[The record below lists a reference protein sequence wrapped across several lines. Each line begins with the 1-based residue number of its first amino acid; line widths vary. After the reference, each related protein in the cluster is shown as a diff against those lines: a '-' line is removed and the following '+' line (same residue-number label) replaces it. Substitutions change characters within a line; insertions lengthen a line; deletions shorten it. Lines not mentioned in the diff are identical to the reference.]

1 MNIFKKF
8 FHKHEIESISCP
20 YTMKTYDVC
29 KVCGI
34 KLGWKN
40 TNG

>member
-8 FHKHEIESISCP
+8 FHKHELEDVSCP
-20 YTMKTYDVC
+20 YTMKTYTMCV
-29 KVCGI
+29 KCGQ
-34 KLGWKN
+34 KMGWRL